1 MATPK
6 IQKRNIQYLNKDFS
20 SFREQLIDFSKTY
33 FPKTFSDFNE
43 SSPGML
49 FIEMSSYVGDVLSY
63 YIDDTLKESLMVH
76 AQDKRNVLSLAQYL
90 GYKPKVTSPAITT
103 LTVYQL
109 VPSIEKSGE
118 YVPDER
124 YFIKIKPG
132 MEVESQSNSE
142 LRFVTTES
150 LDFSVEYDREISV
163 YQTNETTDVP
173 EFYLVKKY
181 IDAISATVETRSFD
195 FGSPTPFNTIN
206 LTDTNV
212 ISIEDVRDE
221 NGTKWYEVPYL
232 AQEMIYIDYPNTEIN
247 DPSLSQYKNS
257 VPYVLKLLK
266 TPRRFVTKVNENN
279 TTTLTFGV
287 GNPENRDEL
296 LVPNFKNVGLGS
308 RNSISRVNDS
318 FDPTNFL
325 KTRSYGLSPANTTLT
340 IKYLKGGGLE
350 TNVAVGDLTRIVNIE
365 FDVDFSTLSP
375 QQVQLVTS
383 IQSSVAVENE
393 VPAVGGRGA
402 ESLEEIRENSLANF
416 GAQNRAVTK
425 KDYIVRT
432 LSLPPKYGSVT
443 KAYATA
449 DGELDNNSPASILS
463 TPSSLEEF
471 SNLIL
476 EYSSRVDIDK
486 NEVKESVKNFLVG
499 KKNNYDEKNNPFAV
513 NLYVLGYDSNQN
525 LTNINPAIKQNLKTY
540 LNEYR
545 MLTDGVNITD
555 GFIVNIGVEFDIIVY
570 PNYNK
575 REVLLEAIEELK
587 DYFNIDN
594 WTFNMPINLSEI
606 EVLIARIEGVSAVPS
621 LEIKNKCGGVY
632 SPNSYNIKD
641 STQNRMIYPSL
652 DPCVFELKYPNQDIR
667 GRVL

>member
-6 IQKRNIQYLNKDFS
+6 LNKRNIQYLNKDFT
-20 SFREQLIDFSKTY
+20 SFRDQLIEFSKTY

-109 VPSIEKSGE
+109 VPSILKNGE
-118 YVPDER
+118 YKPDER
-124 YFIKIKPG
+124 YYVKIKAG
-132 MEVESQSNSE
+132 MEVESKSDSSI
-142 LRFVTTES
+142 RFVTTES
-150 LDFSVEYDREISV
+150 LDFSVEFDREMSI
-163 YQTNETTDVP
+163 YQTNITTGVP

-181 IDAISATVETRSFD
+181 INAISAETETTEVN
-195 FGSPTPFNTIN
+195 FGSPEPFSLIN
-206 LTDTNV
+206 LKDTNI
-212 ISIEDVRDE
+212 ISIEDVRDD
-221 NGTKWYEVPYL
+221 NGNRWYEVPYL
-232 AQEMIYIDYPNTEIN
+232 AQEMIYMDYPNTEVN
-247 DPSLSQYKNS
+247 DPTLSQYKNT
-257 VPYVLKLLK
+257 VPYILRLLK
-266 TPRRFVTKVNENN
+266 TPRRFTVKVNENN

-296 LVPNFKNVGLGS
+296 LVPNFKNVGLGA
-308 RNSISRVNDS
+308 RNSISRLNDS

-350 TNVAVGDLTRIVNIE
+350 TNVSAGDLTRIVNIE
-365 FDVDFSTLSP
+365 FDIDFSTLNQ

-393 VPAVGGRGA
+393 VPGVGGRGA
-402 ESLEEIRENSLANF
+402 ESVEEIRENALANF

-425 KDYIVRT
+425 KDYVIRA
-432 LSLPPKYGSVT
+432 LSLPPKYGSVV

-449 DGELDNNSPASILS
+449 DGELDNNSPASILA

-471 SNLIL
+471 TNLVL
-476 EYSSRVDIDK
+476 DYSSREDK
-486 NEVKESVKNFLVG
+486 NKDQIKQSIQNFLVG

-513 NLYVLGYDSNQN
+513 NLYVLGYDSNKN
-525 LTNINPAIKQNLKTY
+525 LTTVNSAIKQNLKTY

-545 MLTDGVNITD
+545 MLTDGINITD
-555 GFIVNIGVEFDIIVY
+555 GFVVNIGVEFEIIVY

-575 REVLLEAIEELK
+575 REVLLNAIEELK
-587 DYFNIDN
+587 DYFEIDK
-594 WTFNMPINLSEI
+594 WTFNMPINLG
-606 EVLIARIEGVSAVPS
+606 EVEMTISKIEGVSSVTD

-641 STQNRMIYPSL
+641 SLQHKMIYPSL
-652 DPCVFELKYPNQDIR
+652 DPCVFEVKFPDQDIR